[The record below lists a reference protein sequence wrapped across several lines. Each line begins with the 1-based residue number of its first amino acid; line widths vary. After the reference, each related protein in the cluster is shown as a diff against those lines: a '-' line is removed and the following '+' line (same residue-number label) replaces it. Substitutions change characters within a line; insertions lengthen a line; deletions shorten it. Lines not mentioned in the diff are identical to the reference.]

1 MNDSSHT
8 RAPVVVIGVG
18 NPLRGDDGVGLAVAE
33 ELAALGDSD
42 RHEHL
47 RGDIIEVVE
56 SDGEPTRLL
65 ELWRDRRL
73 AIVVDAVVT
82 GTTTPG
88 TLHVIDA
95 TTETLPRPP
104 GGQSSHHAGLADAV
118 TLGRTLGRMPDAL
131 TVAGVEPDDMTLGRT
146 LSPPVLAAVSPLAL
160 RVSDMIASTM
170 VALFPSTL
178 EESQCT

>member
-1 MNDSSHT
+1 VNDTSHA
-8 RAPVVVIGVG
+8 RAPAVVIGVG
-18 NPLRGDDGVGLAVAE
+18 NSLRGDDGVGLAVTEA
-33 ELAALGDSD
+33 LAALANSD

-47 RGDIIEVVE
+47 RGDTVEVVA

-73 AIVVDAVVT
+73 AIVIDAVVT
-82 GTTTPG
+82 GTTPG

-95 TTETLPRPP
+95 ATETLPRPLR
-104 GGQSSHHAGLADAV
+104 GQSSHHAGLAEAV
-118 TLGRTLGRMPDAL
+118 TLGRTLERMPDAL
-131 TVAGVEPDDMTLGRT
+131 TVAGVEPGDMKLGRT
-146 LSPPVLAAVSPLAL
+146 LSPAVLAAVPPLAL